1 MSSGLYQTLGRQHL
15 QLLISAVCG
24 PGRGETGRGRES
36 ELLWFREAQSPQAIV
51 SKVTSVPPWPL
62 QRVVSVSHLS
72 LIDDTVL
79 QAPRKSP
86 SSSRGPLLRQPG
98 VWPLAQS
105 HRHNRFSRTVALAR
119 CCHAPACLLP
129 LPAQHHPPRPHPG
142 DPSTR
147 HAPQSQPGITLV
159 GLEAVFLSP

>member
-1 MSSGLYQTLGRQHL
+1 MSSGLCQTLGRQHL

-24 PGRGETGRGRES
+24 PGRGGTGRGTES
-36 ELLWFREAQSPQAIV
+36 ELLWFREAQSPQATV

-62 QRVVSVSHLS
+62 QRVVSASHLSS

-79 QAPRKSP
+79 QAPRKAP
-86 SSSRGPLLRQPG
+86 GSSRGPLLREPG

-105 HRHNRFSRTVALAR
+105 HRHNCFSWAVALAR

-129 LPAQHHPPRPHPG
+129 LPARHHPPRPHPG
-142 DPSTR
+142 DPSTHMLPSPSLR
-147 HAPQSQPGITLV
+147 SHSLV
-159 GLEAVFLSP
+159 WRL